1 MSLLST
7 DYRYEVDSSFV
18 DRTYTVQ
25 SLSDSNKMK
34 IVSTS
39 MTKKK

>member
-1 MSLLST
+1 MKFL
-7 DYRYEVDSSFV
+7 DSPFV

-39 MTKKK
+39 ITKKNE